1 MPEWSSCRLKLLIV
15 LCMIGYC
22 TASNVLTDDCTG
34 FLVCSLVSQLGGQNA
49 QKGGNSLLA
58 DRELGNEL
66 CKAHFKCNATQKE
79 VISLLWQ
86 SAEAGNSGHQRTP
99 RGVRPRI
106 TGRPFR
112 KPPNSE
118 KRAVCRKCEAKR
130 SSCTSFYIMTY
141 GVCGG
146 AYLAGGNLAST
157 ACNVITLPRSVD
169 CFLNT
174 FLNCYMKDCGLIG
187 F

>member
-1 MPEWSSCRLKLLIV
+1 
-15 LCMIGYC
+15 MIDPSQHFYD
-22 TASNVLTDDCTG
+22 A
-34 FLVCSLVSQLGGQNA
+34 FLQ
-49 QKGGNSLLA
+49 
-58 DRELGNEL
+58 
-66 CKAHFKCNATQKE
+66 
-79 VISLLWQ
+79 
-86 SAEAGNSGHQRTP
+86 
-99 RGVRPRI
+99 
-106 TGRPFR
+106 
-112 KPPNSE
+112 
-118 KRAVCRKCEAKR
+118 
-130 SSCTSFYIMTY
+130 FYIMTY